1 MNITE
6 ELIARFLKND
16 CSREEAEYLTAYFE
30 AHPEELEKYIGEAEY
45 KQFTT
50 QQALPPVMSNALLQR
65 IKQDAALGPKHY
77 IIRYM
82 AAAAVVLLTA
92 TGIVLWMNNR
102 PERTQLAGAEK
113 ANNDSARM
121 VIIGNTSRNNKLV
134 TLADGSVVTLT
145 TGSEL
150 QYKQPFDTN
159 ERYIT
164 LTGKAF
170 FKVAKDKNRPFK
182 VVAGGLTTTALGTS
196 FWVDANQ
203 TKKDIHVILVT
214 GKVVVQQ
221 DVVKSDPYFNP
232 VYLTPGQQLV
242 FDRQSH
248 IVRVSLSELPA
259 KGAVAKTKA
268 EPIQKLVFNQQPL
281 TEVLNILQKHFH
293 VTIAYNEE
301 VITNIKFSGNY
312 TGTDTLEDILNA
324 VALINDLKL
333 EHTANGFSIGR

>member
-6 ELIARFLKND
+6 ELVTRFLKNG
-16 CSREEAEYLTAYFE
+16 CSQEEAGYLTAYFK
-30 AHPEELEKYIGEAEY
+30 AHPEELDKYIGETEY
-45 KQFTT
+45 KQFIT
-50 QQALPPVMSNALLQR
+50 QQELSPVMSDAIFKR
-65 IKQDAALGPKHY
+65 IKQDAALTPKHY
-77 IIRYM
+77 ILRYM

-92 TGIVLWMNNR
+92 TGIVLWMNNQ
-102 PERTQLAGAEK
+102 PERTQLADTKK
-113 ANNDSARM
+113 AGNDSTRM
-121 VIIGNTSRNNKLV
+121 VVIGNTSINNKLV
-134 TLADGSVVTLT
+134 TLEDGSVVTLT

-150 QYKQPFDTN
+150 QYKQPFDNN
-159 ERYIT
+159 ERYIA

-203 TKKDIHVILVT
+203 TKKDIRVILIT

-221 DVVKSDPYFNP
+221 DSTTYFKP
-232 VYLTPGQQLV
+232 VYLTPGQELV

-248 IVRVSLSELPA
+248 VARVSLSELPA
-259 KGAVAKTKA
+259 KDAVVKTKA

-281 TEVLNILQKHFH
+281 TEVLSILQKHFH
-293 VTIAYNEE
+293 VTITYNEE
-301 VITNIKFSGNY
+301 QLRNIKFSGNY

-333 EHTANGFSIGR
+333 ERTATGFSIGQ